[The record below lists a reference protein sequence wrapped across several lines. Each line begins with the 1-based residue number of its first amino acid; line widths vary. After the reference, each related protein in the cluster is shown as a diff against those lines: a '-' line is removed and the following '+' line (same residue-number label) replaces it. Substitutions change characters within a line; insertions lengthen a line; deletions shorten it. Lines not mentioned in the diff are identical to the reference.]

1 MFTSSDIKSL
11 QEAYQAVYDDE
22 LRSEIVEDD
31 DLFEDLEIIDELSDE
46 ELDEIV
52 EEIVYEMLDEGYD
65 IDDVE
70 YIFEDVLVEA
80 RSARRR
86 TGGPSY
92 AEVMA
97 KIDAKE
103 KAPKAKAKAQPQP
116 EVTRQSTSSTPTPRS
131 RRRGRSSR
139 EGMSGLTPRKQ
150 EERAARR
157 QAEREASE
165 KSARE
170 AARRARR
177 ERIGSAVKGALSKAG
192 EMAKDVKQR
201 IGAKLKGA
209 KAVAQIA
216 GSIAKDEA
224 KRARRSAEH
233 QAGKAAQ
240 AVASAPGRAV
250 GAAKSGLKGLIRKG
264 AERVQRGAEGVA
276 RRMSE
281 EIETFDI
288 VLDFLLSEGIV
299 ETLEDAQWVMVN
311 ELDYE
316 DIDAILEAY
325 EIDEATAMAKRG
337 LNEPEIRR
345 QIAARTKGG
354 GAADRATEL
363 ENRPTYGDTN
373 RQNQRQTYARAQRGD
388 FRRTTS
394 SSPGLHGYA
403 YQSND
408 PKVKAKQDARGA
420 QRGVL
425 TSAERRSLGR

>member
-1 MFTSSDIKSL
+1 YKIREMFTSSDIKSL

-80 RSARRR
+80 RSARKRPK
-86 TGGPSY
+86 GGPSY
-92 AEVMA
+92 DEVMA
-97 KIDAKE
+97 KINKKE
-103 KAPKAKAKAQPQP
+103 GERAARAQPQP
-116 EVTRQSTSSTPTPRS
+116 EVTRQSTSSTSTPRS

-150 EERAARR
+150 EERSARR

-192 EMAKDVKQR
+192 EMAKGVKQR

-233 QAGKAAQ
+233 QSGKAAQ
-240 AVASAPGRAV
+240 AVASAPGRAAS
-250 GAAKSGLKGLIRKG
+250 AAKSGLKGMIRRG

-281 EIETFDI
+281 EVETFDI

-325 EIDEATAMAKRG
+325 GEPMTPRQEYLTKKVEIMNKKNPGSAHRSK
-337 LNEPEIRR
+337 
-345 QIAARTKGG
+345 KGKQSAG
-354 GAADRATEL
+354 GALDRA
-363 ENRPTYGDTN
+363 NRSADEM
-373 RQNQRQTYARAQRGD
+373 RG
-388 FRRTTS
+388 R
-394 SSPGLHGYA
+394 
-403 YQSND
+403 
-408 PKVKAKQDARGA
+408 
-420 QRGVL
+420 
-425 TSAERRSLGR
+425 

>member
-70 YIFEDVLVEA
+70 YIFEDVLVERRLSSKEQKLRKA
-80 RSARRR
+80 RN
-86 TGGPSY
+86 
-92 AEVMA
+92 
-97 KIDAKE
+97 
-103 KAPKAKAKAQPQP
+103 KAANQASQQA
-116 EVTRQSTSSTPTPRS
+116 
-131 RRRGRSSR
+131 SR
-139 EGMSGLTPRKQ
+139 E
-150 EERAARR
+150 
-157 QAEREASE
+157 
-165 KSARE
+165 SAG
-170 AARRARR
+170 RARR
-177 ERIGSAVKGALSKAG
+177 KRIGDAVTGALSKAG
-192 EMAKDVKQR
+192 EMARSARDYVMKKGGEAKQEIDRRSSNASNRAKAAATRAAMKATGVSSMDVPTKDGGKRKREDSFAPMRKTDRESARQAIR
-201 IGAKLKGA
+201 KSIGDRWRSA
-209 KAVAQIA
+209 KAVAGIT

-250 GAAKSGLKGLIRKG
+250 SAAKSGLKGLIRRG
-264 AERVQRGAEGVA
+264 AERVQRGAERVA
-276 RRMSE
+276 KRMSE
-281 EIETFDI
+281 EVETFDI

-325 EIDEATAMAKRG
+325 GEPMTKRQEY
-337 LNEPEIRR
+337 L
-345 QIAARTKGG
+345 TKKVERMNKEKSGSAHTSTGG
-354 GAADRATEL
+354 MQSAGAAL
-363 ENRPTYGDTN
+363 
-373 RQNQRQTYARAQRGD
+373 NQANKSANQMRG
-388 FRRTTS
+388 R
-394 SSPGLHGYA
+394 L
-403 YQSND
+403 
-408 PKVKAKQDARGA
+408 RG
-420 QRGVL
+420 R
-425 TSAERRSLGR
+425 

>member
-1 MFTSSDIKSL
+1 
-11 QEAYQAVYDDE
+11 
-22 LRSEIVEDD
+22 
-31 DLFEDLEIIDELSDE
+31 
-46 ELDEIV
+46 
-52 EEIVYEMLDEGYD
+52 MLDEGYD

-103 KAPKAKAKAQPQP
+103 KKAPKAKAKAQPQP

-150 EERAARR
+150 EERTARR

-170 AARRARR
+170 SARRARR
-177 ERIGSAVKGALSKAG
+177 ERIGSAVRGALSKAG
-192 EMAKDVKQR
+192 EMAKGVKQR

-233 QAGKAAQ
+233 QAGKA
-240 AVASAPGRAV
+240 V
-250 GAAKSGLKGLIRKG
+250 GAAKSGLKGMIRRG
-264 AERVQRGAEGVA
+264 AERVQRGAEGLA
-276 RRMSE
+276 KRMSE
-281 EIETFDI
+281 EVETFDI
-288 VLDFLLSEGIV
+288 VLDFLLSEDIV
-299 ETLEDAQWVMVN
+299 ETLEDAQWIMVN
-311 ELDYE
+311 ELDSE

-325 EIDEATAMAKRG
+325 GEPMTKRQEY
-337 LNEPEIRR
+337 L
-345 QIAARTKGG
+345 TKKVKKMNQEKSGSAHTSTGG
-354 GAADRATEL
+354 MQSAGAAL
-363 ENRPTYGDTN
+363 
-373 RQNQRQTYARAQRGD
+373 NQANKSANQMRG
-388 FRRTTS
+388 R
-394 SSPGLHGYA
+394 
-403 YQSND
+403 
-408 PKVKAKQDARGA
+408 
-420 QRGVL
+420 
-425 TSAERRSLGR
+425 

>member
-103 KAPKAKAKAQPQP
+103 KKAPKAKAKAQPQP

-150 EERAARR
+150 EERTARR

-177 ERIGSAVKGALSKAG
+177 ERIGSAVRGALSKAG
-192 EMAKDVKQR
+192 EMAKGVKQR

-250 GAAKSGLKGLIRKG
+250 SAAKSGLKGLIRRG
-264 AERVQRGAEGVA
+264 AERVQRGAERVA
-276 RRMSE
+276 KRMSE
-281 EIETFDI
+281 EVETFDI

-311 ELDYE
+311 ELDSE
-316 DIDAILEAY
+316 DIDTILEAY
-325 EIDEATAMAKRG
+325 GLDEAGRMHSASAQQAGFQRIKDIESGGSGVGKVRSDD
-337 LNEPEIRR
+337 EIRKE
-345 QIAARTKGG
+345 KGG
-354 GAADRATEL
+354 QAFLDKLAAT
-363 ENRPTYGDTN
+363 
-373 RQNQRQTYARAQRGD
+373 
-388 FRRTTS
+388 
-394 SSPGLHGYA
+394 
-403 YQSND
+403 
-408 PKVKAKQDARGA
+408 KKKMK
-420 QRGVL
+420 
-425 TSAERRSLGR
+425 